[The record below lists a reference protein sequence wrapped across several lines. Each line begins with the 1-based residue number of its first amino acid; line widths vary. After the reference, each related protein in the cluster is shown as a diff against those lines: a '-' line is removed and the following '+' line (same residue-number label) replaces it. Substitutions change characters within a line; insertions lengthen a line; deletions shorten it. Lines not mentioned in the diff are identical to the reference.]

1 MFLQRQYYS
10 KRLNEKQTNRI
21 FFFTFIIGFLSSFPA
36 FVFFPHKRSRL
47 DSSNSSNPSQITVSI
62 NSPSANHP
70 YKEHFLL
77 SQNRLCQLLL
87 PTAVPFFSCV
97 FGIHLKYLQS
107 YTSLRIKLATVHV
120 KLQAMPSWPVA

>member
-1 MFLQRQYYS
+1 M
-10 KRLNEKQTNRI
+10 KNKQTG
-21 FFFTFIIGFLSSFPA
+21 FFFFHFYYWFPLLFPA

-70 YKEHFLL
+70 YKERFLL
-77 SQNRLCQLLL
+77 PQNRLCQLLL
-87 PTAVPFFSCV
+87 QTAIPFFSCV

-107 YTSLRIKLATVHV
+107 YTSHKLATVHF
-120 KLQAMPSWPVA
+120 KLQGIGYLQLSCSVIVFVLSVSHS